1 MLNTGKPDQV
11 LQFFKNSDVDP
22 RELIMLF
29 KDLESDL
36 RPYLNDHVR
45 LNRGH
50 VYLLER
56 YAKENSMSENASDYT
71 LKHNQAKEEI
81 KKLFHYLNQKYL
93 SELRKDDD
101 K

>member
-1 MLNTGKPDQV
+1 
-11 LQFFKNSDVDP
+11 
-22 RELIMLF
+22 MLF

-56 YAKENSMSENASDYT
+56 YAKENSMSDNASDYT
-71 LKHNQAKEEI
+71 LKHN
-81 KKLFHYLNQKYL
+81 
-93 SELRKDDD
+93 
-101 K
+101 